1 MITRLTY
8 DVENLSRPQAR
19 HHPESH
25 QARLECPAL
34 VLTSTT
40 VLSQWRRDTGTC
52 WTLRTETRQR
62 WVACLCWW
70 TVSTCPGCS
79 ACTCA
84 RDGAGARCRFRSAC
98 ADARSTA
105 RSPDCSSSKHSLEPF
120 FDSLQEK
127 QKSQNSKERSKG
139 QNAKHGGGTHG
150 IRHEVQLS
158 WIVSVSGRQQ
168 LQDSVDK
175 SRANLSRCKICKIIM
190 YSYKEEF
197 ENFWT
202 TLTR

>member
-120 FDSLQEK
+120 FDLLQEK
-127 QKSQNSKERSKG
+127 QKKG
-139 QNAKHGGGTHG
+139 QKVRMQNTEGGLTVFATKYSCLESSRFQVDNNSR
-150 IRHEVQLS
+150 ILLTKVEQICLDVRSVKSLCTLIKKNLKIFEQL
-158 WIVSVSGRQQ
+158 
-168 LQDSVDK
+168 
-175 SRANLSRCKICKIIM
+175 
-190 YSYKEEF
+190 
-197 ENFWT
+197 
-202 TLTR
+202 